1 MTRKLL
7 ITLTVTLGV
16 CFATFAQQLR
26 ITGTVKDHTGLP
38 VAGATILVSFV
49 IEAPEDGTLL
59 VSFIG
64 YQSQQIAVA
73 GKTHIDIVLK
83 EDAQAI
89 DDVIVMAFGT
99 AKKEAFTGSAAVI
112 KSDDIAKS
120 QQSNVAQALAG
131 KVAGVQ
137 IANTSGQPGSSP
149 SIRIRGFSSLN
160 AGNDPLW
167 IVDGMP
173 YSGDLNNLNP
183 NDIESMT
190 VLKDAASNALYGARG
205 ANGVVMVTTKKAR
218 STTSVPTTGPTPPTG
233 PRSAR
238 STTSA
243 SADRARRP
251 RSMPRSATST
261 TRASFTTR
269 TWSASPAA

>member
-38 VAGATILVSFV
+38 VAGATILVGGSASGTTSNADGSFV

-131 KVAGVQ
+131 KVAGV
-137 IANTSGQPGSSP
+137 
-149 SIRIRGFSSLN
+149 
-160 AGNDPLW
+160 
-167 IVDGMP
+167 
-173 YSGDLNNLNP
+173 
-183 NDIESMT
+183 
-190 VLKDAASNALYGARG
+190 
-205 ANGVVMVTTKKAR
+205 
-218 STTSVPTTGPTPPTG
+218 
-233 PRSAR
+233 
-238 STTSA
+238 
-243 SADRARRP
+243 
-251 RSMPRSATST
+251 
-261 TRASFTTR
+261 
-269 TWSASPAA
+269 